1 MYILNEKTGT
11 LHLKNACC
19 HAHDGMHRSHF
30 RTEQEAKENYDA
42 YTGAY
47 GGGADI
53 IGENELMYSLTA
65 TQSAETFPKS
75 KKLYELE
82 KFLLLSTST

>member
-30 RTEQEAKENYDA
+30 RTEQEAKEH
-42 YTGAY
+42 
-47 GGGADI
+47 GGKYI
-53 IGENELMYSLTA
+53 KMCKICEKEKEKMLT
-65 TQSAETFPKS
+65 PPIVP
-75 KKLYELE
+75 
-82 KFLLLSTST
+82 